1 MRTARRTKDCGFQ
14 ARRAPRLRALRFIAA
29 LLSSLVTAPVLAA
42 PAGSD
47 VGVGKVSGL
56 PVPRFVSLKTD
67 RVNLREGPSKDNRTA
82 WVFQRAGLP
91 VEIIAEFEIWRRI
104 RDSEGTEGWVL
115 HSLLSGRRT
124 ALVTPW
130 AKAEATPLP
139 LYERAEER
147 AEVVAKLQPG
157 VIANVRQCTGT
168 WCRIVVVTPKAR
180 DLTGWVR
187 QDRLWGVYPNEKV
200 E

>member
-1 MRTARRTKDCGFQ
+1 MRAIPLLSRRARRLLLIVATG
-14 ARRAPRLRALRFIAA
+14 LAA
-29 LLSSLVTAPVLAA
+29 LAAIGAAEAQTAPAA
-42 PAGSD
+42 TAG
-47 VGVGKVSGL
+47 KATGL
-56 PVPRFVSLKTD
+56 PVPRYVSLKSD
-67 RVNLREGPSKDNRTA
+67 RVNLREGPSKDHRTS

-91 VEIIAEFEIWRRI
+91 VEIIAEFETWRRI

-157 VIANVRQCTGT
+157 VIANVRQCTST